1 MKRLDEIVLKC
12 GCEDEKID
20 NLCVDEYIACLKD
33 TSIEKSGGMLDALS
47 YLKDINVD
55 YDELSKKMKE
65 KLQKSREKG
74 RNSWWNETCP
84 ITKLIDLYMKQKK
97 KDNEDNEID
106 ICIYSMFLHFKIN
119 ENEME
124 I

>member
-20 NLCVDEYIACLKD
+20 NLCVDEYIICLKD
-33 TSIEKSGGMLDALS
+33 ASIEKSGGMLDALS
-47 YLKDINVD
+47 YLDKNIN
-55 YDELSKKMKE
+55 YDDLSMKMKQ

-84 ITKLIDLYMKQKK
+84 ITKLIDLYTNQKK

>member
-20 NLCVDEYIACLKD
+20 NLCVDEYIVCLKD
-33 TSIEKSGGMLDALS
+33 ASIEKSGGMLDALS
-47 YLKDINVD
+47 YLDKNIN
-55 YDELSKKMKE
+55 YDDLSMKMKQ

-84 ITKLIDLYMKQKK
+84 VTKLIDLYTNQKK
-97 KDNEDNEID
+97 KNNEDNEID

>member
-1 MKRLDEIVLKC
+1 MKNLDEIVLKC
-12 GCEDEKID
+12 CCEDEKID

-33 TSIEKSGGMLDALS
+33 TSIEKSGGMLDALT
-47 YLKDINVD
+47 YLDKDID
-55 YDELSKKMKE
+55 YDDLAIKMKQ

-74 RNSWWNETCP
+74 RNGWWNETCS
-84 ITKLIDLYMKQKK
+84 IQKLIDLYTQHKK